1 MREPSRTEAATLT
14 HTCSLVDIL
23 LIVQMVKM
31 QNNLLFLNQRVNL
44 VLGGA

>member
-14 HTCSLVDIL
+14 HTCGLVDIL
-23 LIVQMVKM
+23 LIVRIKM
-31 QNNLLFLNQRVNL
+31 ENNPLFRNQRVNL